1 MPTLCSVFLF
11 AHDVSPHY
19 DLASKLPS
27 TSSLKRKSDHIKV
40 FIFNKC
46 QWHPFVEGIQTQF
59 GHKSVTQLLIDFE
72 VLKGHDLPGK
82 LGRAGSR

>member
-1 MPTLCSVFLF
+1 METKKLLEREETLVPTLCSVILF

-27 TSSLKRKSDHIKV
+27 TSSLKHKSDHIKV

-46 QWHPFVEGIQTQF
+46 QCHPFVEGIQTQF
-59 GHKSVTQLLIDFE
+59 GHKSV
-72 VLKGHDLPGK
+72 LPASHR
-82 LGRAGSR
+82 L

>member
-1 MPTLCSVFLF
+1 METKKLLEGEETLVPTLCSVFLF

-27 TSSLKRKSDHIKV
+27 TSSLKRKSDHIKI

-59 GHKSVTQLLIDFE
+59 GHKSV
-72 VLKGHDLPGK
+72 LPASHR
-82 LGRAGSR
+82 L